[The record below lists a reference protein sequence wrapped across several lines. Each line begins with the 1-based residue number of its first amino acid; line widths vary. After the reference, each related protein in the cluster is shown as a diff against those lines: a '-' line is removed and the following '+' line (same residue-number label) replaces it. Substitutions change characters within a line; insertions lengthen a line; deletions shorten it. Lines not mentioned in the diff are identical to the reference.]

1 LCDAT
6 EKLTAAMAAGDEE
19 AVEVFYRQYFDW
31 LYAQARRASRRDEAF
46 CLDVVQDAVLR
57 VIRVVRPVPSEGQFR
72 AWLRLVVQTTALDR
86 LRAERR
92 RTKRETVVLAARSA
106 DEAVAE
112 EAESFDV
119 AQQQWLR
126 EQIAQFDPQLLRMIE
141 LRYQQR
147 WTLAKIAGLFG
158 LTTGTVD
165 GRLRR
170 AIRDLRLRAMETFDE
185 Q

>member
-1 LCDAT
+1 LCDTT
-6 EKLTAAMAAGDEE
+6 EKLTAAMAGGDEA
-19 AVEVFYRQYFDW
+19 AVEAFYRQYFDW

-57 VIRVVRPVPSEGQFR
+57 VIRVVRPVRSQGQFR
-72 AWLRLVVQTTALDR
+72 AWLRLVVQTTALDC

-92 RTKRETVVLAARSA
+92 RTKRETAVLAVRWS
-106 DEAVAE
+106 DEAIAE
-112 EAESFDV
+112 EVGSFDF

-126 EQIAQFDPQLLRMIE
+126 EQIAQFDPQLVRMIE

-147 WTLAKIAGLFG
+147 WTLAKIAGSFG
-158 LTTGTVD
+158 LSTGTVD

-185 Q
+185 